1 MRRRLVLTVC
11 IGFLLTILTGCW
23 DVQYLTNKKMINGI
37 SIDTTE
43 DNQIMGTV
51 RAVILENK
59 GGGQFDVK
67 DNVVQAV
74 GDSVYNVG
82 MKIDSMLPGTAEASK
97 THIVIIGEDLAK
109 KGILSP
115 LEIFYRDPKGYLK
128 SNILI
133 SKGKAADILTFKKI
147 ENTPIAFGIKQI
159 LDGSRLLS
167 VVPEQSLYSLWSR
180 ITDPGEDAVVPMIH
194 KVGDKALVVN
204 NIALF
209 DGDRYTGVSLSTEY
223 SKILLLLKGKLVRHA
238 FLDIP
243 TKEGVMTFEVRK
255 LKRSVHVS
263 VDEKTSEIEC
273 SIKVDLYGAI
283 ASYPDGL
290 SNEVNRDQM
299 NMEIAE
305 QVNKQAASVVD
316 LLRKANCDALGIGRN
331 LRAHHPELWKNI
343 TWKSKYKEVKIH
355 PEFQIHVTST
365 GIIS

>member
-1 MRRRLVLTVC
+1 MRRRLILTVC

-37 SIDTTE
+37 SIDTTK
-43 DNQIMGTV
+43 DKQIMGTV

-82 MKIDSMLPGTAEASK
+82 LKIDSMLPGTAEASK

-109 KGILSP
+109 LGILSP

-133 SKGKAADILTFKKI
+133 SKGTAADILTFKKI

-159 LDGSRLLS
+159 LDGSRLLT
-167 VVPEQSLYSLWSR
+167 VVPELSLYSLWSR
-180 ITDPGEDAVVPMIH
+180 ITDPGEDVVLPMIH
-194 KVGDKALVVN
+194 KVGDKALMVN

-209 DGDRYTGVSLSTEY
+209 DGDRYSGVSLSTEY
-223 SKILLLLKGKLVRHA
+223 SKLLLLLKGKLARHA
-238 FLDIP
+238 FLVIP
-243 TKEGVMTFEVRK
+243 TKEGVITFEVRK
-255 LKRSVHVS
+255 LKRSVIVS
-263 VDEKTSEIEC
+263 VDKKTSEIDC
-273 SIKVDLYGAI
+273 SIKVHLYGAI
-283 ASYPDGL
+283 VSNPDGL
-290 SNEVNRDQM
+290 SSEVDREQM
-299 NMEIAE
+299 NKDIAE
-305 QVNKQAASVVD
+305 RVNKEAASVVD
-316 LLRKANCDALGIGRN
+316 LLLQANCDALGIGRN
-331 LRAHHPELWKNI
+331 LRAHHPKLWKNI
-343 TWKSKYKEVKIH
+343 TWKSEYKDVKIR
-355 PEFQIHVTST
+355 PEFQIHVTNT